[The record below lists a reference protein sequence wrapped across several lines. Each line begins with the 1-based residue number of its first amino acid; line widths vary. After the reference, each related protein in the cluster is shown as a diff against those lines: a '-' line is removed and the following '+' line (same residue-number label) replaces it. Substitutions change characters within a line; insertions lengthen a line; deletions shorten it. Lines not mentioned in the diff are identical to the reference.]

1 MTVTQLDKTQRDTT
15 WQVKAAC
22 RGPQA
27 VAFFPPA
34 HPERRDERAERE
46 ERAKEIC
53 ATCGVRQPCLQYAL
67 RIREPHGIW
76 GGLNEVE
83 RKALLTQRSL

>member
-1 MTVTQLDKTQRDTT
+1 MR
-15 WQVKAAC
+15 AAC

-27 VAFFPPA
+27 SVFFPP
-34 HPERRDERAERE
+34 PQFERKDEKVQRE
-46 ERAKEIC
+46 SRAKEIC
-53 ATCGVRQPCLQYAL
+53 ATCVVKQDCLDYSL

-83 RKALLTQRSL
+83 RKQLMS

>member
-1 MTVTQLDKTQRDTT
+1 VVTTQRLGEA
-15 WQVKAAC
+15 WQARAAC

-27 VAFFPPA
+27 AVFFPPT
-34 HPERRDERAERE
+34 HAERKE
-46 ERAKEIC
+46 EKLARETRAKEIC
-53 ATCGVRQPCLQYAL
+53 ETCAVQRACLEYAI

-83 RKALLTQRSL
+83 RKQLADQRMI

>member
-1 MTVTQLDKTQRDTT
+1 VVTTQRLGEA
-15 WQVKAAC
+15 WQARAAC

-27 VAFFPPA
+27 AVFFPPT
-34 HPERRDERAERE
+34 HAERKE
-46 ERAKEIC
+46 EKLARETRAKEIC
-53 ATCGVRQPCLQYAL
+53 ETCVVQRACLEYAI

-83 RKALLTQRSL
+83 RKQLADQRMI

>member
-1 MTVTQLDKTQRDTT
+1 MAIRSAGEA

-27 VAFFPPA
+27 TAFFPPA
-34 HPERRDERAERE
+34 YAERKDERLARESRAKGICAGCIVRE
-46 ERAKEIC
+46 E
-53 ATCGVRQPCLQYAL
+53 CLGYAM

-76 GGLNEVE
+76 GGLNETE
-83 RKALLTQRSL
+83 RKQLLERRAG